1 MSLKDNLLQIF
12 TWWSGQTIGTRLH
25 TWRFGERVGEDQYGN
40 VYYRSANDAKRWV
53 IYNGLVDASR
63 VPQGWYGWLNRT
75 FDEPPVDTGYVA
87 REWEKPHLPNMTGT
101 PHAYRPQGSLAM
113 PGPRHTSQGDY
124 EAWSPE

>member
-12 TWWSGQTIGTRLH
+12 TWWSGQTIGTRFH
-25 TWRFGERVGEDQYGN
+25 TWRFGTQVGEDQYGN
-40 VYYRSANDAKRWV
+40 LYYRNADDTKRWV
-53 IYNGLVDASR
+53 VYNGTVEASR

-75 FDEPPVDTGYVA
+75 FDQTPDEAGYPV

-101 PHAYRPQGSLAM
+101 PYAYRPQGSLTV
-113 PGPRHTSQGDY
+113 PGPRRPAQGDY